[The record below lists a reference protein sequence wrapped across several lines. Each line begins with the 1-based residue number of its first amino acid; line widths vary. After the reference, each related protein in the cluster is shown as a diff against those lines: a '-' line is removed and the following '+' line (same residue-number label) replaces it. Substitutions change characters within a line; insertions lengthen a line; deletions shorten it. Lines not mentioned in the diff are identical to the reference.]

1 MWQTIG
7 TSPPFLSLPGFTR
20 LHPAVRF
27 GWQSESHYNG
37 PDPLRKRNCMKT
49 IDVTGVCNGLV
60 DIFADVSQEA
70 FEPFG
75 FEKGTMRLV
84 DIEEQ
89 LQLLSQ
95 VGSHKPVMRSG
106 GSVANSLIAIAQ
118 LGGKSA
124 VCCRL
129 GDDQY
134 GRFFRDECLELGL
147 TVPVP
152 LAQSRS
158 TGTCVVLVTPD
169 AERTMRTALGAC
181 TSLRAEDIDLGVVK
195 DSKWLF
201 VEGYVFSNSDD
212 GRSAIRESVRVA
224 RESKTKVAV
233 TCSDAWIVHG
243 FSEPLW
249 ETLESTNLI
258 FANEEES
265 SALAGTGDVVSAGRK
280 LKEKFPH
287 VVLTAGPRGAF
298 IWWEGEEIHVPVF
311 ACEPRDLTGAGDMFA
326 GSFLYGITHGLGPY
340 DAAHR
345 ACFLARHVISQVG
358 ARLSGDVRALWEG
371 PK

>member
-1 MWQTIG
+1 
-7 TSPPFLSLPGFTR
+7 
-20 LHPAVRF
+20 
-27 GWQSESHYNG
+27 
-37 PDPLRKRNCMKT
+37 MKT
-49 IDVTGVCNGLV
+49 LDVTGVCNGLV
-60 DIFADVSQEA
+60 DFLMDISQEA

-95 VGSHKPVMRSG
+95 LDAHKPVMRSG

-118 LGGKSA
+118 LGGKSSI
-124 VCCRL
+124 CCQL
-129 GDDQY
+129 GEDQY
-134 GRFFRDECLELGL
+134 GRFFRDECLALGL
-147 TVPVP
+147 RVPVP
-152 LAQSRS
+152 LARNRS
-158 TGTCVVLVTPD
+158 TGTCVSLITPD
-169 AERTMRTALGAC
+169 AERTLRTALGAA
-181 TSLRAEDIDLGVVK
+181 TSLQAEQVDAASIK
-195 DSKWLF
+195 ESKWLF
-201 VEGYVFSNSDD
+201 VEGYVFSNSED
-212 GRSAIRESVRVA
+212 GRAAIRESVRIA
-224 RESKTKVAV
+224 RDAQTKVAV
-233 TCSDAWIVHG
+233 TCSDAWIVSG
-243 FSEPLW
+243 FSEPLR
-249 ETLESTNLI
+249 ETLESTDLI

-265 SALAGTGDVVSAGRK
+265 RALAGTSDIVAAGRK

-298 IWWEGEEIHVPVF
+298 IWWEGEELHVPAF

-326 GSFLYGITHGLGPY
+326 GSFLYGITHGLAPF

-371 PK
+371 V

>member
-1 MWQTIG
+1 
-7 TSPPFLSLPGFTR
+7 
-20 LHPAVRF
+20 
-27 GWQSESHYNG
+27 
-37 PDPLRKRNCMKT
+37 MKT

-224 RESKTKVAV
+224 REANTKVAV

-243 FSEPLW
+243 FSEPLR
-249 ETLESTNLI
+249 ETLESTDLI

-265 SALAGTGDVVSAGRK
+265 SALAGTTDVVSAGRK

-298 IWWEGEEIHVPVF
+298 IWWEGEELHVPAF